1 MLKPCSVT
9 VAALS
14 GIEST
19 TVRGAP
25 NGIRFDVRT
34 TKLVGVARKKG
45 VFKVV
50 ITGRQNDKTGS
61 VTVNLTVR

>member
-1 MLKPCSVT
+1 MSY
-9 VAALS
+9 AAAC

-34 TKLVGVARKKG
+34 AKLVGVVRKKG

-50 ITGRQNDKTGS
+50 ITGRQNNKTGS